1 MSLKLD
7 GKKLSLEIEERLRN
21 YILTNKTIAKR
32 NPGLAV
38 IRIGEDPASGVYVG
52 NKEKACSRVG
62 IKSYIFHLK
71 DTVEQKEVE
80 QLLNKLNLD
89 NNIDGMLLQ
98 LPISK
103 KFDEQRLISF
113 INPEKD
119 VDGLNEQ
126 NIGKLVKNEQ
136 AMRSCTPAG
145 IVNLLKSQNIKI
157 EGKKIVVIGRSLLVG
172 KPLSLMLLNLNATVT
187 ITHSKT
193 INLNKICK
201 EADILIAAAGKPN
214 LIDSSFVKEGAVI
227 IDVGIHR
234 LTSSDKSKTRLC
246 GDVLLEDVI
255 PKVFAYTPVPGGV
268 GPMTVTML
276 LVNTIFSWQKQFGLS
291 STLNDLLPW
300 CWTNDSNNVTSKYYF
315 QLAKTIWFII
325 NS

>member
-71 DTVEQKEVE
+71 DSVEQKEVE

-89 NNIDGMLLQ
+89 NDIDGMLLQ

-113 INPEKD
+113 INPGKD

-193 INLNKICK
+193 LNLNKICK

-276 LVNTIFSWQKQFGLS
+276 LVNTISSWQKQFGLS
-291 STLNDLLPW
+291 STLNDLL
-300 CWTNDSNNVTSKYYF
+300 S
-315 QLAKTIWFII
+315 
-325 NS
+325 

>member
-7 GKKLSLEIEERLRN
+7 GKKLSLEIEERLKN
-21 YILTNKTIAKR
+21 YIQINKTIAKR

-71 DTVEQKEVE
+71 DTVDQKEVE

-89 NNIDGMLLQ
+89 NDIDGMLLQ

-113 INPEKD
+113 INPGKD

-126 NIGKLVKNEQ
+126 NIGKLVKNEP

-145 IVNLLKSQNIKI
+145 IINLLRSQNIEI

-172 KPLSLMLLNLNATVT
+172 
-187 ITHSKT
+187 KT

-234 LTSSDKSKTRLC
+234 LKSSDKSKNRLC

-276 LVNTIFSWQKQFGLS
+276 LVNTISSWQKQFGLS
-291 STLNDLLPW
+291 STLNDLQP
-300 CWTNDSNNVTSKYYF
+300 
-315 QLAKTIWFII
+315 
-325 NS
+325 

>member
-7 GKKLSLEIEERLRN
+7 GKKLSLEIEEKLKN
-21 YILTNKTIAKR
+21 YIFVNKAIAKR

-38 IRIGEDPASGVYVG
+38 IRIGEDPASEVYVK
-52 NKEKACSRVG
+52 NKEKACSRIG
-62 IKSYIFHLK
+62 IKSFIYHLK
-71 DTVEQKEVE
+71 DKVEQKEVE
-80 QLLNKLNLD
+80 QLINKLNLD
-89 NNIDGMLLQ
+89 SDIDGMLLQ
-98 LPISK
+98 LPIPE
-103 KFDEQRLISF
+103 KFDEQRLISH
-113 INPEKD
+113 INPDKD
-119 VDGLNEQ
+119 VDGLNEK
-126 NIGKLVKNEQ
+126 NIGKLVKNET

-145 IVNLLKSQNIKI
+145 IINLLKSQDITI
-157 EGKKIVVIGRSLLVG
+157 EGKNIVVIGRSLLVG
-172 KPLSLMLLNLNATVT
+172 KPLSLMLLNLNGTVT
-187 ITHSKT
+187 MTHSKT

-214 LIDSSFVKEGAVI
+214 LIDSSFVKKGAVI

-255 PKVFAYTPVPGGV
+255 PKVYAYTPVPGGV

-291 STLNDLLPW
+291 SNLKDLLP
-300 CWTNDSNNVTSKYYF
+300 
-315 QLAKTIWFII
+315 
-325 NS
+325 

>member
-7 GKKLSLEIEERLRN
+7 GKKLSLEIEERLKN
-21 YILTNKTIAKR
+21 YIQINKTIAKR

-89 NNIDGMLLQ
+89 NDIDGMLLQ

-187 ITHSKT
+187 MTHSKT

-291 STLNDLLPW
+291 STLNDLLP
-300 CWTNDSNNVTSKYYF
+300 
-315 QLAKTIWFII
+315 
-325 NS
+325 

>member
-7 GKKLSLEIEERLRN
+7 GKKLSLEIEERLKS
-21 YILTNKTIAKR
+21 YIQINKTIAKR

-71 DTVEQKEVE
+71 DSVEQKEVE

-89 NNIDGMLLQ
+89 NDIDGMLLQ

-103 KFDEQRLISF
+103 KFDAQRLISF
-113 INPEKD
+113 INPGKD

-126 NIGKLVKNEQ
+126 NIGKLVKNEP

-145 IVNLLKSQNIKI
+145 IINLLRSQNIDI

-187 ITHSKT
+187 MTHSKT
-193 INLNKICK
+193 INLNEICK

-234 LTSSDKSKTRLC
+234 LKSSDKSKNRLC

-276 LVNTIFSWQKQFGLS
+276 LVNTISSWQKQFGLS
-291 STLNDLLPW
+291 STLNDLQP
-300 CWTNDSNNVTSKYYF
+300 
-315 QLAKTIWFII
+315 
-325 NS
+325 

>member
-193 INLNKICK
+193 LNLNKICK

-234 LTSSDKSKTRLC
+234 LTTSDKSKTRLC

-276 LVNTIFSWQKQFGLS
+276 LVNTISSWQKQFGLS
-291 STLNDLLPW
+291 STLNDLL
-300 CWTNDSNNVTSKYYF
+300 S
-315 QLAKTIWFII
+315 
-325 NS
+325 

>member
-1 MSLKLD
+1 MSIKLD
-7 GKKLSLEIEERLRN
+7 GKKLSLEIEERLKN
-21 YILTNKTIAKR
+21 YIQINKTIAKR

-291 STLNDLLPW
+291 STLNDLLP
-300 CWTNDSNNVTSKYYF
+300 
-315 QLAKTIWFII
+315 
-325 NS
+325 

>member
-7 GKKLSLEIEERLRN
+7 GKKLSLEIEERLKN
-21 YILTNKTIAKR
+21 YIQINKTIAKR

-71 DTVEQKEVE
+71 DSVEQKEVE

-89 NNIDGMLLQ
+89 NDIDGMLLQ

-126 NIGKLVKNEQ
+126 NIGKLVKNEP

-145 IVNLLKSQNIKI
+145 IINLLRSQNIKI

-276 LVNTIFSWQKQFGLS
+276 LVNTISSWQKQFGLS
-291 STLNDLLPW
+291 STLNDLQP
-300 CWTNDSNNVTSKYYF
+300 
-315 QLAKTIWFII
+315 
-325 NS
+325 

>member
-89 NNIDGMLLQ
+89 NDIDGMLLQ

-145 IVNLLKSQNIKI
+145 IVNLLKSQNIKF

-201 EADILIAAAGKPN
+201 DADILIAAAGKPN

-234 LTSSDKSKTRLC
+234 LTSSDKSNTRLC

-291 STLNDLLPW
+291 STLNDLLP
-300 CWTNDSNNVTSKYYF
+300 
-315 QLAKTIWFII
+315 
-325 NS
+325 

>member
-201 EADILIAAAGKPN
+201 EADILIAAAGRPN
-214 LIDSSFVKEGAVI
+214 LIDSSFVKEGSVI

-234 LTSSDKSKTRLC
+234 LTSSEKSKTRLC

-291 STLNDLLPW
+291 STLNDLLP
-300 CWTNDSNNVTSKYYF
+300 
-315 QLAKTIWFII
+315 
-325 NS
+325 

>member
-7 GKKLSLEIEERLRN
+7 GKKLSLEIEERLKN
-21 YILTNKTIAKR
+21 YIQINKTIAKR

-71 DTVEQKEVE
+71 DSVEQKEVE

-89 NNIDGMLLQ
+89 NDIDGMLLQ
-98 LPISK
+98 LPIPK

-113 INPEKD
+113 INPKKD

-193 INLNKICK
+193 LNLNKICK

-234 LTSSDKSKTRLC
+234 LTTSDKSKTRLC

-276 LVNTIFSWQKQFGLS
+276 LVNTISSWQKQFGLS
-291 STLNDLLPW
+291 STLNDLL
-300 CWTNDSNNVTSKYYF
+300 S
-315 QLAKTIWFII
+315 
-325 NS
+325 

>member
-71 DTVEQKEVE
+71 DSVEQKEVE

-89 NNIDGMLLQ
+89 NDIDGMLLQ

-126 NIGKLVKNEQ
+126 NIGKLVKNEP

-145 IVNLLKSQNIKI
+145 IINLLRSQNIEI

-187 ITHSKT
+187 MTHSKT

-234 LTSSDKSKTRLC
+234 LKSSDKSKNRLC

-291 STLNDLLPW
+291 STLNDLQP
-300 CWTNDSNNVTSKYYF
+300 
-315 QLAKTIWFII
+315 
-325 NS
+325 

>member
-7 GKKLSLEIEERLRN
+7 GKKLSLEIEERLKN
-21 YILTNKTIAKR
+21 YIQTNKTIAKR

-71 DTVEQKEVE
+71 DSVDQKEVE

-89 NNIDGMLLQ
+89 NDIDGMLLQ

-113 INPEKD
+113 INPGKD

-126 NIGKLVKNEQ
+126 NIGKLVKNEP

-145 IVNLLKSQNIKI
+145 IINLLRSQNIEI

-187 ITHSKT
+187 MTHSKT

-234 LTSSDKSKTRLC
+234 LESSDKSKNRLC

-276 LVNTIFSWQKQFGLS
+276 LVNTISSWQKQFGLS
-291 STLNDLLPW
+291 STLNDLQP
-300 CWTNDSNNVTSKYYF
+300 
-315 QLAKTIWFII
+315 
-325 NS
+325 

>member
-103 KFDEQRLISF
+103 KFDEQRLMSF

-193 INLNKICK
+193 LNLNKICK

-234 LTSSDKSKTRLC
+234 LTTSDKSKTRLC

-276 LVNTIFSWQKQFGLS
+276 LVNTISSWQKQFGLS
-291 STLNDLLPW
+291 STLNDLL
-300 CWTNDSNNVTSKYYF
+300 S
-315 QLAKTIWFII
+315 
-325 NS
+325 

>member
-7 GKKLSLEIEERLRN
+7 GKKLSLEIEERLKN
-21 YILTNKTIAKR
+21 YININKTITSRK
-32 NPGLAV
+32 PGLAV

-71 DTVEQKEVE
+71 DSVEQKEVE

-89 NNIDGMLLQ
+89 NDIDGMLLQ
-98 LPISK
+98 LPIPK

-113 INPEKD
+113 INPGKD

-126 NIGKLVKNEQ
+126 NIGKLVKNEP

-145 IVNLLKSQNIKI
+145 IINLLRSQNIEI

-187 ITHSKT
+187 MTHSKT

-234 LTSSDKSKTRLC
+234 LKSSDKSKNRLC

-255 PKVFAYTPVPGGV
+255 SKVFAYTPVPGGV

-276 LVNTIFSWQKQFGLS
+276 LVNTISSWQKQFGLS
-291 STLNDLLPW
+291 
-300 CWTNDSNNVTSKYYF
+300 
-315 QLAKTIWFII
+315 
-325 NS
+325 

>member
-193 INLNKICK
+193 LNLNKICK

-234 LTSSDKSKTRLC
+234 LTTSDKSKTRLC

-276 LVNTIFSWQKQFGLS
+276 LVNSISSWQKQFGLS
-291 STLNDLLPW
+291 STLNDLLP
-300 CWTNDSNNVTSKYYF
+300 
-315 QLAKTIWFII
+315 
-325 NS
+325 

>member
-7 GKKLSLEIEERLRN
+7 GKKLSLEIEERLKN
-21 YILTNKTIAKR
+21 YIQINKTIAKR

-71 DTVEQKEVE
+71 DSVEQKEIE

-89 NNIDGMLLQ
+89 NDIDGMLLQ
-98 LPISK
+98 LPIAK

-113 INPEKD
+113 INPGKD

-126 NIGKLVKNEQ
+126 NIGKLVKNEP

-145 IVNLLKSQNIKI
+145 IINLLRSQNIEI

-187 ITHSKT
+187 MTHSKT

-234 LTSSDKSKTRLC
+234 LKSSDKSKNRLC

-276 LVNTIFSWQKQFGLS
+276 LVNTISSWQKQFGLS
-291 STLNDLLPW
+291 STLNDLQP
-300 CWTNDSNNVTSKYYF
+300 
-315 QLAKTIWFII
+315 
-325 NS
+325 

>member
-7 GKKLSLEIEERLRN
+7 GKKLSLEIEERLKN
-21 YILTNKTIAKR
+21 YIQTNKTIAKR

-71 DTVEQKEVE
+71 DSVDQKEVE

-89 NNIDGMLLQ
+89 NDIDGMLLQ

-103 KFDEQRLISF
+103 KFDEQRLISY
-113 INPEKD
+113 INPGKD

-126 NIGKLVKNEQ
+126 NIGKLVKNEP

-145 IVNLLKSQNIKI
+145 IINLLRSQNIEI

-187 ITHSKT
+187 MTHSKT

-234 LTSSDKSKTRLC
+234 LESSDKSKNRLC

-255 PKVFAYTPVPGGV
+255 SKVFAYTPVPGGV

-276 LVNTIFSWQKQFGLS
+276 LVNTISSWQKQFGLS
-291 STLNDLLPW
+291 STLNDLQP
-300 CWTNDSNNVTSKYYF
+300 
-315 QLAKTIWFII
+315 
-325 NS
+325 